1 MDKKTETKKIW
12 ELYDEISHDVTQSG
26 EAWCNYLDFASRIYK
41 YKFDNALL
49 IYAQNPDAT
58 MVAEKTTW
66 EGKVGRKVNKDATAI
81 AVFDVMSA
89 KPELRTLFDVSQT
102 SGADKTIPNLW
113 RLTEGNAA
121 PLLARLKET
130 HNYDADTMEQYIS
143 FEALRR
149 INEIRPGFYEGIK
162 RNTIG
167 SPLAEC
173 ESGEELKS
181 QVDIM
186 IWQSAMYLMYK
197 RCGFDTRDLTPH
209 MERITEYNNK
219 SLLYRMGNCA
229 TIIAQDFLSECAT
242 TLNQLVR
249 ENREK
254 AIQEKAHILATPPPP
269 SKDVKRSVSA
279 NIMAQANVQLS
290 MFDEPET
297 EQEADRINEI
307 LEKAIHEVALSGGV
321 TQGGTDRIYDFFSK
335 ENKTTE
341 RVNFLKNEYG
351 ICGSGLKIEGVSY
364 ISWSADGK
372 GVDISFEL
380 DDKDYKEHIKWTA
393 MAKETQKCIDNG
405 EYPIPENADEEATG
419 IPFKYGD
426 IISYKGATYEVL
438 DSTPDE
444 QTTDIGN
451 LDYHVNGHTYIIV
464 EVEPW
469 EDLKNAELIRS
480 GENIIDAEN
489 KAVENIEADE
499 TEILEVNKPL
509 EYNNRKY
516 KITRIDEEHVHMLDI
531 TYDGIRHPQL
541 FTSKSD
547 FIEAPIDDVREA
559 LADTDWNRTYSLNDF
574 LNAELEIF
582 PKDFGGRT
590 FNIIYAAI
598 NSDRYLLSFEARE
611 DWSDELLLK
620 GRKTAYR
627 DYLMERHGYTHKE
640 AMIEAELVAEDEYDS
655 YYEEGLKLES
665 GDEFNL
671 YDRRYAVLNFDEN
684 KQEVLVR
691 DITRPDEE
699 NLPLYYVMDIPFV
712 YARTQGKWDLPNM
725 NLEDFLN
732 GDVSFTDVTFGEG
745 DEASVYTYGELKVN
759 GAVFPMDYTVD
770 SEWTDADID
779 NGKRRAYREYLIEVM
794 KYSEKDACI
803 AAGILSEDE
812 YDELTSKFTPVDTI
826 PMADEVINA
835 PIEETE
841 QEYKTEEL
849 AYEKP
854 EIIVIVPDGPRADYV
869 YSPDDGIGDG
879 GPKQKFRAN
888 IEAIETLNKIEA
900 EHRRATADEQK
911 ILCKYVG
918 WGGLAEAFDPS
929 NEAWKNEYVKLKE
942 LLTDEE
948 YKSARTS
955 VLTAHYTPPEVI
967 QEMYDTISRF
977 GFKGGNILD
986 PSMGTGLFFA
996 AMPEEIRNN
1005 SNLYGYEID
1014 DVSGRIAKQLHQNA
1028 NIKIQ
1033 GFETNEE
1040 PDNFYDVVISNIPF
1054 GEHRLYDPKLNK
1066 YKFAIH
1072 DYFMAKALDK
1082 VRPGGIVAFVA
1093 SKWVMD
1099 KSNPAAR
1106 KYLAEKA
1113 DLVGSVR
1120 LPDKTFRQMANTR
1133 VTTDIIF
1140 LQKRERIVSNEPY
1153 WVNLGEDSQGI
1164 PVNAYYKENP
1174 DMMLGKMEYGTR
1186 YGENSTTDLIAFDDF
1201 DLKRDLHSALSNL
1214 NAEMTEYIGQDEDEK
1229 TETIPADPSVKNFT
1243 YTFVDDSLYY
1253 RENSTMRKM
1262 DYQGK
1267 PLERI
1272 TGMHEIRKITRDLI
1286 EAQATN
1292 MPGYEIKEL
1301 QKQLNEKYDAFVKK
1315 NGYISETANERVFRD
1330 DSDYPLICSLE
1341 KYNSDLKIYEKAD
1354 MFSKRTIRPNIKI
1367 TSVDNAVD
1375 ALRVSLSEKGR
1386 VDFPFMSN
1394 LYRNTRYVDMYEE
1407 LNGLV
1412 FINPEK
1418 VQGELPPHMSIEE
1431 FFDEMGNQN
1440 CIETADEYLSGNVR
1454 HKFHIAEAFT
1464 EDNPELFAKNR
1475 QKLESVLP
1483 ELLTA
1488 AEIDVS
1494 LGITWIDTDDYN
1506 QFMYE
1511 TFNTPYYLQN
1521 NSRNPI
1527 KIEYNPIMN
1536 SFSIRNKG
1544 QDNYSVTVTESFG
1557 TKRKTAYEI
1566 LEESLNMRS
1575 VTVRDPY
1582 EDENGK
1588 IKYKDNVKETMLA
1601 RAKQDLIKSTFREW
1615 IFEDAQRRKKYVDYY
1630 NETFNNMRLRKYDG
1644 SFLTLQG
1651 MSQELELRDYQKNA
1665 VARGLLSNTG
1675 VLLDHK
1681 VGAGKSFVMAAIC
1694 MEQRRLGNLQKA
1706 IFVVPNHLTGQMGSE
1721 FLRLYPSAKILVT
1734 TKRDFEKQNRLK
1746 FISKIATGD
1755 WDAVI
1760 IGHSQFEKIA
1770 MSKERQILTLQ
1781 KQVDEIIGAVSV
1793 MREEQG
1799 ENFTIKQMEKMKE
1812 SLTTQ
1817 IKELTDDT
1825 AKDDLITFESLG
1837 IDYMF
1842 VDEAH
1847 YYKNCAVFSKMN
1859 NVAGISQTRAKKSTD
1874 MLMKCKYMQEINDG
1888 KGVVFATGTPISN
1901 SMTEMFVMQRYLDP
1915 RELDKRDMQHFD
1927 AWAAQYGEV
1936 VTALELAPEG
1946 TGYRYRTRFAKF
1958 KNLPEL
1964 LSMYHN
1970 FADVVTDEQL
1980 NLDIPKIRDGQST
1993 IVACQPSDY
2002 VVLKMMEFVDR
2013 ADAIHAGLV
2022 KSWQDNMLKITNEAR
2037 LLATDSR
2044 LIDPTQDIDDN
2055 SKIRRCAENIYTN
2068 YIDSEDIKGT
2078 QIAFCD
2084 IGTPK
2089 GEGIFDVYHALKDE
2103 LIKKGIPEDEISFI
2117 HEAKTD
2123 TQKEALFEKMRSGE
2137 KRIIIGSTNKLGVG
2151 TNIQDRVVAMHHI
2164 DCPWRP
2170 SDIEQRDG
2178 RGLRHGNINDEVG
2191 VYRYVTQNTFDSYL
2205 WQLVENKQRFISQI
2219 KSGKMVGRT
2228 CEDIDEA
2235 VLSYAEV
2242 KAVATGDERIKEKMD
2257 IDLEVS
2263 RLQMLK
2269 ANYDN
2274 QRYTL
2279 QDKFTFQYPKAI
2291 AEGEKRL
2298 DGLIKDKATRD
2309 SNQSE
2314 EFMMVIN
2321 GRTYTERDEAGKR
2334 LMLVEHSLPTS
2345 DNDVAVGTYSGF
2357 ELKIRKQAFM
2367 NGKAVKYV
2375 LSGERDYSIE
2385 PSDSPHGN
2393 TMRLDNALK
2402 GIEDLI
2408 NKTQIDLEDDKRN
2421 LELAKVEY
2429 EKPFAYG
2436 DELEQKLKRQ
2446 AELNK
2451 ELNLDKGDD
2460 VIADED
2466 ENDMRSEEAVTD
2478 KNSQKKAAVDTIPYS
2493 QNEKMNYLLLNTMFP
2508 DIIQGRS
2515 DYMKFKAEHYDDMYV
2530 EKIGSNTYALCLFYI
2545 QNGDVMREPEYT
2557 FRIDRENK
2565 AARIL
2570 EWTMS
2575 SMGIYQCVYSDAEP
2589 EKCNRGLK
2597 QDLDSTFNQT
2607 LKDIKN
2613 IDYTPY
2619 MSDEESDEYD
2629 VEM

>member
-12 ELYDEISHDVTQSG
+12 ELYDEISRDVTQSG

-89 KPELRTLFDVSQT
+89 KPELRTLFDVYQT

-113 RLTEGNAA
+113 RLTEENAA

-173 ESGEELKS
+173 ESGEELKG

-197 RCGFDTRDLTPH
+197 RCGFDTRDLTPQ
-209 MERITEYNNK
+209 MESITEYNNK
-219 SLLYRMGNCA
+219 SLLYRMGNCT
-229 TIIAQDFLSECAT
+229 TIIAQDFLSECAA
-242 TLNQLVR
+242 TLNQLAR

-254 AIQEKAHILATPPPP
+254 AIQEKAQILAAPPPP

-279 NIMAQANVQLS
+279 NIMAQANAQLS
-290 MFDEPET
+290 LFDEPET
-297 EQEADRINEI
+297 KQEADRINEI
-307 LEKAIHEVALSGGV
+307 LEKAIHEIALSGGV

-351 ICGSGLKIEGVSY
+351 FCGSGLHIEGIRY
-364 ISWSADGK
+364 ISWSASGK

-380 DDKDYKEHIKWTA
+380 DDKDYKERIKWTA
-393 MAKETQKCIDNG
+393 IAKETQKCIDNG
-405 EYPIPENADEEATG
+405 EYPIPETADEETPG

-426 IISYKGATYEVL
+426 IISYRGATYEVL
-438 DSTPDE
+438 ESSPNE

-451 LDYHVNGHTYIIV
+451 LDYHVNDHTYIIV

-480 GENIIDAEN
+480 GENIIDAE
-489 KAVENIEADE
+489 
-499 TEILEVNKPL
+499 
-509 EYNNRKY
+509 
-516 KITRIDEEHVHMLDI
+516 
-531 TYDGIRHPQL
+531 
-541 FTSKSD
+541 
-547 FIEAPIDDVREA
+547 DV
-559 LADTDWNRTYSLNDF
+559 DN
-574 LNAELEIF
+574 
-582 PKDFGGRT
+582 
-590 FNIIYAAI
+590 
-598 NSDRYLLSFEARE
+598 
-611 DWSDELLLK
+611 
-620 GRKTAYR
+620 
-627 DYLMERHGYTHKE
+627 
-640 AMIEAELVAEDEYDS
+640 
-655 YYEEGLKLES
+655 YE
-665 GDEFNL
+665 
-671 YDRRYAVLNFDEN
+671 
-684 KQEVLVR
+684 
-691 DITRPDEE
+691 
-699 NLPLYYVMDIPFV
+699 
-712 YARTQGKWDLPNM
+712 
-725 NLEDFLN
+725 
-732 GDVSFTDVTFGEG
+732 
-745 DEASVYTYGELKVN
+745 
-759 GAVFPMDYTVD
+759 
-770 SEWTDADID
+770 
-779 NGKRRAYREYLIEVM
+779 
-794 KYSEKDACI
+794 
-803 AAGILSEDE
+803 
-812 YDELTSKFTPVDTI
+812 
-826 PMADEVINA
+826 ADEVINA
-835 PIEETE
+835 PVEEAE
-841 QEYKTEEL
+841 QVYKTEEL

-854 EIIVIVPDGPRADYV
+854 EKVIIAPDGPRTDYV

-1028 NIKIQ
+1028 DIKIQ

-1099 KSNPAAR
+1099 KSNPTAR

-1120 LPDKTFRQMANTR
+1120 IPDKAFKQMANTR

-1153 WVNLGEDSQGI
+1153 WVNLGEDLQGI
-1164 PVNAYYKENP
+1164 PVNAYYQENP

-1186 YGENSTTDLIAFDDF
+1186 YGENSTTDLVAFDDF
-1201 DLKRDLHSALSNL
+1201 DLKRDLHAALSNL
-1214 NAEMTEYIGQDEDEK
+1214 NAEMTEYIGQDEDEE

-1253 RENSTMRKM
+1253 RENSTMRRM

-1286 EAQATN
+1286 EAQAAN
-1292 MPGYEIKEL
+1292 MEDSIITEL

-1386 VDFPFMSN
+1386 VDFQFMSN

-1407 LNGLV
+1407 LNGFV

-1418 VQGELPPHMSIEE
+1418 VQGELLPHMSIEE
-1431 FFDEMGNQN
+1431 FFDEMGNQD

-1454 HKFHIAEAFT
+1454 HKFHMAEAFA
-1464 EDNPELFAKNR
+1464 EDNPELFAENR

-1494 LGITWIDTDDYN
+1494 LGITWIDTEDYN

-1511 TFNTPYYLQN
+1511 TFETPYYLQN
-1521 NSRNPI
+1521 DGRNPI
-1527 KIEYNPIMN
+1527 KIEYNPIIN

-1544 QDNYSVTVTESFG
+1544 QDNDSVTVSESFG

-1588 IKYKDNVKETMLA
+1588 IKYKDNPKETMLA

-1615 IFEDAQRRKKYVDYY
+1615 IFEDAERRKKYVDYY
-1630 NETFNNMRLRKYDG
+1630 NETFNNLRLRKYDG
-1644 SFLTLQG
+1644 SFLGLPG

-1665 VARGLLSNTG
+1665 VARGLLSNTS

-1770 MSKERQILTLQ
+1770 MSKERQIMTLEHQ
-1781 KQVDEIIGAVSV
+1781 IDEIIGAVSV

-1825 AKDDLITFESLG
+1825 TKDDLITFESLG

-2044 LIDPTQDIDDN
+2044 LIDPMQDIDDN
-2055 SKIRRCAENIYTN
+2055 SKIRRCAENIYAN

-2279 QDKFTFQYPKAI
+2279 QDKFTFQYPKSI
-2291 AEGEKRL
+2291 VEGEKRL
-2298 DGLIKDKATRD
+2298 DGLIKDKAARD
-2309 SNQSE
+2309 SNHSE

-2357 ELKIRKQAFM
+2357 ELKIRKQAFY
-2367 NGKAVKYV
+2367 NGKTVKYV

-2402 GIEDLI
+2402 GIEELI
-2408 NKTQIDLEDDKRN
+2408 NKTQTALEDDKRN
-2421 LELAKVEY
+2421 LKLAETEY
-2429 EKPFAYG
+2429 KKPFAYG

-2451 ELNLDKGDD
+2451 ELNLDKEDD

-2466 ENDMRSEEAVTD
+2466 DMSSAETVTD
-2478 KNSQKKAAVDTIPYS
+2478 ENSQKRAAVDTIPYS

-2508 DIIQGRS
+2508 DIVQGRS
-2515 DYMKFKAEHYDDMYV
+2515 DYMKFKAEHYDDMYI
-2530 EKIGSNTYALCLFYI
+2530 ERIGDNTYALCLFYI

-2570 EWTMS
+2570 DWTMS
-2575 SMGIYQCVYSDAEP
+2575 SMGIYQCVYSNDEP
-2589 EKCNRGLK
+2589 EKCDRGLK
-2597 QDLDSTFNQT
+2597 QDLDNAFNQM